1 MKTIVEYANLLHNKQ
16 HIVGE
21 GYEVGE
27 LTVDASAKLAR
38 NNGWKLQ
45 SEQLCGRFNGV
56 QTFIDFLQTNG
67 SKFGSRKPKLAED
80 SSHSTER
87 RSDWVKHKTYAD
99 AYNAITKKP
108 ETFRH
113 FTEAD
118 IRIKE
123 WTSNGNDIDYS
134 IAGDFV
140 DVGRALTGEPECFGT
155 MHNGLITKRF
165 ANIVVNGNHACRVDQ
180 SWIDK
185 KAQRVTRLVDF
196 LETNNVRCKITI
208 VFSNNNS
215 HLELVVKQ
223 YNDRLDLNDVSV
235 ALSAD
240 FFRRFEFY
248 FSEHSKRH
256 TFSYGRAEDLT
267 LNAIKDDDAD
277 VDILINSNDRRFGV
291 GAIDSEF
298 ERVENKMATDG
309 VERGDEY
316 AILA

>member
-1 MKTIVEYANLLHNKQ
+1 MKTIVEYANLVNNKK
-16 HIVGE
+16 HLKSD
-21 GYEVGE
+21 GYELGE
-27 LTVDASAKLAR
+27 LSKQAWNELSK
-38 NNGWKLQ
+38 NGWRLQ
-45 SEQLCGRFNGV
+45 SGQLCGRFDGV
-56 QTFIDFLQTNG
+56 QTFIDFLNENG
-67 SKFGSRKPKLAED
+67 SKFGSREPESDD
-80 SSHSTER
+80 SSHSKER
-87 RSDWVKHKTYAD
+87 RSSWVKYATYEQ
-99 AYNAITKKP
+99 AYEAVTNNP

-123 WTSNGNDIDYS
+123 WASNGNDVDYDLT
-134 IAGDFV
+134 GDFV
-140 DVGRALTGEPECFGT
+140 DVVRALAGEPECFGT
-155 MHNGLITKRF
+155 MHNGLMTKRF

-196 LETNNVRCKITI
+196 LETNNVRCKLTI
-208 VFSNNNS
+208 VFSNSDS

-248 FSEHSKRH
+248 FSEHSKTH
-256 TFSYGRAEDLT
+256 TSSYGRAEGLNLT
-267 LNAIKDDDAD
+267 SIKDEDAD
-277 VDILINSNDRRFGV
+277 VDILVNSNDINYCESS
-291 GAIDSEF
+291 IDEDF
-298 ERVENKMATDG
+298 ERVEKKIETNG